1 MKSQKKTGK
10 DAIALENTSLHAS
23 TKITNFKSGTI
34 VNSTT
39 HVAVSRE
46 FQTPTSIRKRR
57 NGTFSSFPIVNTP
70 TPPPRRIV
78 NPFET
83 ANTERLHLPFIDR

>member
-1 MKSQKKTGK
+1 MKSHRKPIN
-10 DAIALENTSLHAS
+10 DAITLENSSLHAN
-23 TKITNFKSGTI
+23 TIITHFTSGTI

-46 FQTPTSIRKRR
+46 FQTPTSIKKRR

-70 TPPPRRIV
+70 TPPARRIV

-83 ANTERLHLPFIDR
+83 GNTERLHLPFIDR